1 MNAKK
6 EIIKKIQSIS
16 GRYSP
21 YTVFSDWIQCS
32 ALAIQNACTIPHTK
46 LWEAREKEYLDTMN
60 KYNEDERF
68 AIRDL
73 FFLLVD
79 ALEEEMTDVLGE
91 VYMEAGMGNKYTGQF
106 FTPFHLSELC
116 ARAAIQDKIDHFD
129 GNTITLLEPT
139 CGGGGMIILAGDIG
153 DCQRPLRAQTMQGER
168 VTLANSETIP
178 AGSTLEFTVVCFDD
192 KDMKLVCEWLDYGV
206 WRGLGQWRNSGKGK
220 FTWEKLS
227 EETVKG

>member
-68 AIRDL
+68 AIREL

-116 ARAAIQDKIDHFD
+116 ARVAIQDKIDHFD

-139 CGGGGMIILAGDIG
+139 CGGGGMIIAAAKVMKEAGIDPQRHLRIVAQDLDWKGVYMTYLQLSLLGLKAKVVQG
-153 DCQRPLRAQTMQGER
+153 D
-168 VTLANSETIP
+168 TLADPYRIGYPSGRVLRTPGEM
-178 AGSTLEFTVVCFDD
+178 GV
-192 KDMKLVCEWLDYGV
+192 LV
-206 WRGLGQWRNSGKGK
+206 
-220 FTWEKLS
+220 
-227 EETVKG
+227 